1 MSDEMSDRVP
11 VEFDGGQPIYE
22 EEEPTLDSLAER
34 LSELESDLDIRL
46 ASLIDRV
53 IHLERLVE
61 ALQRGKA

>member
-1 MSDEMSDRVP
+1 MSDQMSDRVP

-34 LSELESDLDIRL
+34 LSELENDLDIRL
-46 ASLIDRV
+46 GSLIDRV
-53 IHLERLVE
+53 TQLERLVE